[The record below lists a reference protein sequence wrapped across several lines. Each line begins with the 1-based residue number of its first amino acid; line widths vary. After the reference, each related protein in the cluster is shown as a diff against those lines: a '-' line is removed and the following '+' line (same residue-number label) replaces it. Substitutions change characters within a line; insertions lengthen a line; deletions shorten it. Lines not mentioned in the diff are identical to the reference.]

1 MRFRWPVWAAVAML
15 LCCCEIAQ
23 AQTAGKTNGA
33 TFRLLHTVGA
43 EAEIVDA
50 AGKRA
55 TLQTGDRFGDW
66 TLMDVAT
73 GATPVVVLEDF
84 VHRDDGHVLYVDTDG
99 VRADLPKTA
108 ESTQDTTRGRA
119 LGHAIDEVKASA
131 SDLLGRQILVGSND
145 PSYVDVANA
154 FPPITKMSSDTFD
167 FLGTPDTADKVWF
180 NYGGRSPNFDPA
192 IYQPSVETVRKA
204 CEVRDGLVG
213 GWLPVRR
220 FVYPEASGAWTEMLA
235 FAPFRIMNGND
246 RIQPVWYRVSR
257 IENGRL
263 KWSRYV
269 DTYVAF
275 PMRDV
280 DDPRLA
286 RDFYAAL
293 GAFKADWETRLAQ
306 GIEVHLPDK
315 RVENM
320 ARFGLVRSIMTRIGD
335 YPKYGVLDRNYG
347 GAEHDGFPDTFNVE
361 TTAMLDWG
369 LLDRAGRYIENY
381 FSHFVRDDG
390 SLVYRGPETGQYGR
404 MLTVA
409 AQYVED
415 GGDPNLLLRQ
425 RRRLDAITNLLLGL
439 RERALQ
445 LPAGDPAHG
454 MIAAWSEADSVL
466 EPDPARYMQPYFSN
480 SAEAAR
486 GFLEL
491 GGVWA
496 RIGAQRRDPELMQW
510 GHRLTEAGINLRRDL
525 QTSIQSLVL
534 HVDGETILPTIAGA
548 KEPFHIVV
556 ARDHTDPQYRAYRA
570 NMEMLYSGLMTSQEA
585 DLIIDYREHHH
596 DVLLGMPTA
605 YGYST
610 GELAGFLSYGHGY
623 GLLQQDRIRE
633 ALLLLYSDMAH
644 QYTRGAWLAPE
655 TRNVFEALPAAPYCT
670 PAQLVASLMTR
681 WLLVFEDQRSNTLW
695 LGKGLPR
702 AWLADGQVVDVQRV
716 PTRWGMVGYRLV
728 SYWRQKR
735 INAVVGFPSAGLTV
749 PTKLRLRP
757 PDGAHLR
764 SVIVNGRPWAT
775 FDAAAETITLPAGT
789 AGRIELV
796 ARY

>member
-1 MRFRWPVWAAVAML
+1 MRMMVALLSFPAATWATG
-15 LCCCEIAQ
+15 Q
-23 AQTAGKTNGA
+23 ASTA
-33 TFRLLHTVGA
+33 TFRLLRIAATG
-43 EAEIVDA
+43 AEIVD
-50 AGKRA
+50 GGGRRV
-55 TLQTGDRFGDW
+55 TLQPGDQLGNW
-66 TLMDVAT
+66 TLMDVDA
-73 GATPVVVLEDF
+73 GARPFVVLEDF
-84 VHRDDGHVLYVDTDG
+84 VHRDDGHMLYVDASG
-99 VRADLPKTA
+99 VRMDLPKTA
-108 ESTQDTTRGRA
+108 EPTGNATGGRA
-119 LGHAIDEVKASA
+119 LGHTLAEVKASA
-131 SDLLGRQILVGSND
+131 TDLLGGQVLAGHGD
-145 PSYVDVANA
+145 PTYAVVEKA
-154 FPPITKMSSDTFD
+154 FPPITRMSWDTYD

-192 IYQPSVETVRKA
+192 IYQPSVEAVRKA
-204 CEVRDGLVG
+204 FKVHDGLVG

-220 FVYPEASGAWTEMLA
+220 FVYPEAAGAWTEMLA
-235 FAPFRIMNGND
+235 FAPFRTMDGND
-246 RIQPVWYRVSR
+246 RVQPVWYRVSR

-275 PMRDV
+275 PIRDI

-286 RDFYAAL
+286 PGFYAGL
-293 GAFKADWETRLAQ
+293 DAFKADWDRRLAQ
-306 GIEVHLPDK
+306 DIQVHLPDA

-347 GAEHDGFPDTFNVE
+347 GAEHDGFPDTFNTE

-369 LLDRAGRYIENY
+369 LLDRAGRYIDNY
-381 FSHFVRDDG
+381 FSRFVRDDG

-415 GGDPNLLLRQ
+415 GGDPALLLRH
-425 RRRLDAITNLLLGL
+425 RPRLDAIAKLLLGL
-439 RERALQ
+439 REKALQ
-445 LPAGDPAHG
+445 LPVDNPAHG

-466 EPDPARYMQPYFSN
+466 EPDPERYMQPYFSN

-486 GFLEL
+486 GFREL
-491 GGVWA
+491 GPVWA
-496 RIGAQRRDPELMQW
+496 RIGAQRHDAELAQW
-510 GHRLTEAGINLRRDL
+510 GGRLTDAGDALERDMQKSIRR
-525 QTSIQSLVL
+525 SLL
-534 HVDGETILPTIAGA
+534 HVGDETILPTIAGA
-548 KEPFHIVV
+548 KEPFHIAV
-556 ARDHTDPQYRAYRA
+556 ARDHSDPQYRAYRA
-570 NMEMLYSGLMTSQEA
+570 NMEMLYSGLMTPDESN
-585 DLIIDYREHHH
+585 LIIDYRERHH

-605 YGYST
+605 YGYDT

-655 TRNVFEALPAAPYCT
+655 TRNVIEDVAAAPYCT

-681 WLLVFEDQRSNTLW
+681 WLLVFEDPRSHTLW

-702 AWLADGQVVDVQRV
+702 AWLQDGKVVDVQHV
-716 PTRWGMVGYRLV
+716 PTRWGVVGYRLV
-728 SYWRQKR
+728 SHWRRQHVDVR
-735 INAVVGFPSAGLTV
+735 VDLPAGGLTV
-749 PTKLRLRP
+749 PTELRLRA
-757 PDGAHLR
+757 PDGARLR
-764 SVIVNGRPWAT
+764 SVTVGGRRWT
-775 FDAAAETITLPAGT
+775 NFDAAAETITLPAGT
-789 AGRIELV
+789 EGQVDVV